1 MKIVLDPT
9 PFEDGVVLD
18 PDELNRALYNP
29 TAGLIGQG
37 LYSEFNGGVAL
48 TESTANGNG
57 DNFNLSVEHL
67 QPEQV
72 VKSRFAGDWFSLD
85 NFSNVTGLINDTQ
98 KSNLLELG
106 QTQAL
111 PGCGIRFYV
120 PFDAAAIRLNVSWF
134 FSVARF
140 FGANSNAPSTA
151 NGSDAQNITTMV
163 FIRTPKE
170 GSTTGELEEIPQ
182 LRREYPLTYF
192 LRQPNLA
199 RTTAQTAPYSTE
211 APQATHINLS
221 HVLTAAS
228 SGSPDERLA
237 SGFYEVFV
245 GFYVKP
251 LGDIT
256 VVTNNNIR
264 YDRPSPGSGSSE
276 KTIEIFQR
284 FSVGCRNARVVA
296 FR

>member
-57 DNFNLSVEHL
+57 DNFKLAVEHL

-85 NFSNVTGLINDTQ
+85 NFSNVTGRINDAQ
-98 KSNLLELG
+98 ESNLLELG
-106 QTQAL
+106 HTQAL

-140 FGANSNAPSTA
+140 FGLVEANAPSAVTSS
-151 NGSDAQNITTMV
+151 NAQSITTMV
-163 FIRTPKE
+163 FIREPKE
-170 GSTTGELEEIPQ
+170 GSTTGTLEEIPQ

-192 LRQPNLA
+192 LRKPNLA
-199 RTTAQTAPYSTE
+199 RTAAQEAPYSTE

-221 HVLTAAS
+221 HVLTSAS

-251 LGDIT
+251 LGEIT

-264 YDRPSPGSGSSE
+264 YDRPDSGSSQ

>member
-1 MKIVLDPT
+1 MKIVLDAT

-18 PDELNRALYNP
+18 PEELNRALYDP
-29 TAGLIGQG
+29 AAALVGRG
-37 LYSEFNGGVAL
+37 LYSEFNGGVLL
-48 TESTANGNG
+48 TDSTANGNG
-57 DNFNLSVEHL
+57 DNFELAVEHL

-72 VKSRFAGDWFSLD
+72 VKARFAGDWFSLD
-85 NFSNVTGLINDTQ
+85 NFSNVTGRINDGQ
-98 KSNLLELG
+98 ESNLLELG

-120 PFDAAAIRLNVSWF
+120 PFEAAAIRLNVSWF
-134 FSVARF
+134 FSAARF
-140 FGANSNAPSTA
+140 FGANNNAPGTA
-151 NGSDAQNITTMV
+151 ISSDAQNITTMV
-163 FIRTPKE
+163 FVREPKE
-170 GSTTGELEEIPQ
+170 GSATGELEEIPQ

-192 LRQPNLA
+192 LRKPDLA
-199 RTTAQTAPYSTE
+199 RTTAQEAPYATE
-211 APQATHINLS
+211 AAQATHINLS
-221 HVLTAAS
+221 HLLTSAS
-228 SGSPDERLA
+228 SGSPDERLS

-251 LGDIT
+251 LGEIT

-264 YDRPSPGSGSSE
+264 YDRPSPGTGSSQ